1 MARKLADFF
10 DESGHSRGDATE
22 WNKALKVIGT
32 EWETISKCMGYVD
45 TAAQTA
51 EDLVEFVFLIVTL
64 QDVSRTTVNM
74 LLNEV
79 PEESALYDGLVQI
92 QGSMNLPLTEWV
104 MEYIKEDMLRLI
116 TMPSNKVPNGALMST
131 TDLVGRPT
139 RVAINQGEIITT
151 QKVFASILDMGL
163 SGRIPPDC
171 RAITVGI
178 SDVTGVAGFAQPG
191 DYVDVMLVSSQVENN
206 KVVSEMIL
214 QNVLLLAINQRV
226 EEPDNS
232 SAQGSAKGKNQTG
245 GNQAKV
251 EKPVMA
257 TMALVP
263 EDAMKLAAKAQLG
276 QIYLV
281 LRPYR
286 PANGVSDDTY
296 YSVTKASGKMPVTPP
311 PAGTI
316 PPGEDIENS
325 PTANVQVIRGTTTTV
340 GR

>member
-1 MARKLADFF
+1 MKLPKLSTVMERLTPRQLLLAC
-10 DESGHSRGDATE
+10 GVV
-22 WNKALKVIGT
+22 ALLIFLLIYFT
-32 EWETISKCMGYVD
+32 LTRL
-45 TAAQTA
+45 TA
-51 EDLVEFVFLIVTL
+51 EKPKPVVPAAPKQVQVKDVKIVSAKTSIPERTLIKEEML
-64 QDVSRTTVNM
+64 SLTTV
-74 LLNEV
+74 
-79 PEESALYDGLVQI
+79 
-92 QGSMNLPLTEWV
+92 
-104 MEYIKEDMLRLI
+104 
-116 TMPSNKVPNGALMST
+116 PSNNIPYGALMNT
-131 TDLVGRPT
+131 ADLVGRPT
-139 RVAINQGEIITT
+139 RVPISPGEVITT

-163 SGRIPPDC
+163 SGRIPPEC

-191 DYVDVMLVSSQVENN
+191 DYVDVLLISSQVENN

-214 QNVLLLAINQRV
+214 QNVLLLAINKQV
-226 EEPDNS
+226 ESSSNVSVQNNANS
-232 SAQGSAKGKNQTG
+232 KGKNQNA
-245 GNQAKV
+245 GNQPKV
-251 EKPVMA
+251 TGSPAMA

-263 EDAMKLAAKAQLG
+263 EDALKLAAKAQLG

-296 YSVTKASGKMPVTPP
+296 YSVTKAAGKMPASAP

-316 PPGEDIENS
+316 PPGADLDTS

>member
-1 MARKLADFF
+1 MKLPKLSTIM
-10 DESGHSRGDATE
+10 ERLTPRQLLIICGVI
-22 WNKALKVIGT
+22 ALLIFLLIYFT
-32 EWETISKCMGYVD
+32 LTRL
-45 TAAQTA
+45 TA
-51 EDLVEFVFLIVTL
+51 EKPKPAPAPAKPAVTQVTDVKIVTAKT
-64 QDVSRTTVNM
+64 SIPERT
-74 LLNEV
+74 L
-79 PEESALYDGLVQI
+79 
-92 QGSMNLPLTEWV
+92 
-104 MEYIKEDMLRLI
+104 IKEEMLSLK
-116 TMPSNKVPNGALMST
+116 TVPSNRVPNGALMRT

-139 RVAINQGEIITT
+139 RVAINSGEVITT

-191 DYVDVMLVSSQVENN
+191 DYVDVLLISSQVENN

-214 QNVLLLAINQRV
+214 QNVLLLAINKQV
-226 EEPDNS
+226 ENHS
-232 SAQGSAKGKNQTG
+232 SAPAQSNSKDNKGQNQNAGGQPKVTGSPA
-245 GNQAKV
+245 
-251 EKPVMA
+251 MA

-263 EDAMKLAAKAQLG
+263 EDALKLAAKAQLG

-286 PANGVSDDTY
+286 PSNGVSDDTY
-296 YSVTKASGKMPVTPP
+296 YSVTKASGKMPVTAP

-325 PTANVQVIRGTTTTV
+325 PTANVQVIRGTTSTV

>member
-1 MARKLADFF
+1 ML
-10 DESGHSRGDATE
+10 S
-22 WNKALKVIGT
+22 KVGAVCPFLIYFT
-32 EWETISKCMGYVD
+32 LTRL
-45 TAAQTA
+45 TA
-51 EDLVEFVFLIVTL
+51 EKPKPAPTPTPQPKQVQVKDVT
-64 QDVSRTTVNM
+64 VVTAKTSIPERT
-74 LLNEV
+74 L
-79 PEESALYDGLVQI
+79 
-92 QGSMNLPLTEWV
+92 
-104 MEYIKEDMLRLI
+104 IKEDMLSLT
-116 TMPSNKVPNGALMST
+116 TMPSNKVPNGALMRT

-139 RVAINQGEIITT
+139 RVAIGQGEIITT
-151 QKVFASILDMGL
+151 QNVFASILDMGL
-163 SGRIPPDC
+163 SGRIPPEC

-214 QNVLLLAINQRV
+214 QNVLLLAINKQV
-226 EEPDNS
+226 ENQS
-232 SAQGSAKGKNQTG
+232 SAPAQNNAKGQNQKA
-245 GNQAKV
+245 GNQPKV
-251 EKPVMA
+251 TGSPAMA

-263 EDAMKLAAKAQLG
+263 EDALKLAAKAQLG

-296 YSVTKASGKMPVTPP
+296 YSVTKASGKMPVAPP

-325 PTANVQVIRGTTTTV
+325 PTANVQVIRGTTSTV

>member
-1 MARKLADFF
+1 MKLPKLSTIM
-10 DESGHSRGDATE
+10 ERLTPRQLLLICCVV
-22 WNKALKVIGT
+22 ALIVFLLIYFVLT
-32 EWETISKCMGYVD
+32 RL
-45 TAAQTA
+45 TA
-51 EDLVEFVFLIVTL
+51 EKPKPAPQQQPVTTQVQVKDVSIVTAKT
-64 QDVSRTTVNM
+64 SIPERT
-74 LLNEV
+74 L
-79 PEESALYDGLVQI
+79 
-92 QGSMNLPLTEWV
+92 
-104 MEYIKEDMLRLI
+104 IKEEMLSLK
-116 TMPSNKVPNGALMST
+116 TVPSNKVPAGALQRT

-139 RVAINQGEIITT
+139 RVPIQPGEVITN

-191 DYVDVMLVSSQVENN
+191 DYVDVLLISSQVENN

-214 QNVLLLAINQRV
+214 QNVLLLAINKQV
-226 EEPDNS
+226 ETQS
-232 SAQGSAKGKNQTG
+232 SAPAQTNAKDKGQIQKATSQP
-245 GNQAKV
+245 KV
-251 EKPVMA
+251 TSNPALA
-257 TMALVP
+257 TLALVP
-263 EDAMKLAAKAQLG
+263 EDALKLAAKAQLG

-286 PANGVSDDTY
+286 PAPGVNDDTY
-296 YSVTKASGKMPVTPP
+296 YSVTKSSGKMPVTPP

-316 PPGEDIENS
+316 PPGADIDTS

>member
-1 MARKLADFF
+1 MKLPKLSTIMERLTPRQLLIAC
-10 DESGHSRGDATE
+10 GVV
-22 WNKALKVIGT
+22 ALLIFLLIYFT
-32 EWETISKCMGYVD
+32 LTRL
-45 TAAQTA
+45 TA
-51 EDLVEFVFLIVTL
+51 EKPKPAPNPTPQPKQVQVKDITVVSAKTSIPERTL
-64 QDVSRTTVNM
+64 
-74 LLNEV
+74 
-79 PEESALYDGLVQI
+79 
-92 QGSMNLPLTEWV
+92 
-104 MEYIKEDMLRLI
+104 IKEDMLRLI

>member
-1 MARKLADFF
+1 MKLPKLSTIMERLTPRQLLIAC
-10 DESGHSRGDATE
+10 GVV
-22 WNKALKVIGT
+22 ALLIFLLIYFT
-32 EWETISKCMGYVD
+32 LTRL
-45 TAAQTA
+45 TA
-51 EDLVEFVFLIVTL
+51 EKPKPAPTPAPK
-64 QDVSRTTVNM
+64 Q
-74 LLNEV
+74 
-79 PEESALYDGLVQI
+79 VQI
-92 QGSMNLPLTEWV
+92 KDVTVVTAKTSIPERTL
-104 MEYIKEDMLRLI
+104 IKEEMLSII
-116 TMPSNKVPNGALMST
+116 TMPSNKVPDGALMRT

-163 SGRIPPDC
+163 SGRIPPEC

-214 QNVLLLAINQRV
+214 QNVLLLAINKQV
-226 EEPDNS
+226 ENQS
-232 SAQGSAKGKNQTG
+232 SAPAQNNAKGQNQKA
-245 GNQAKV
+245 GNQPKV
-251 EKPVMA
+251 TGSPAMA

-263 EDAMKLAAKAQLG
+263 EEALKLAAKAQLG

-325 PTANVQVIRGTTTTV
+325 PTANVQVIRGTTSTV

>member
-1 MARKLADFF
+1 MKLPKLSTIMERLTPRQLLIAC
-10 DESGHSRGDATE
+10 GVV
-22 WNKALKVIGT
+22 ALLIFLLIYFT
-32 EWETISKCMGYVD
+32 LTRL
-45 TAAQTA
+45 TA
-51 EDLVEFVFLIVTL
+51 EKPQPQQPAPVAKQVQQIRDVKVVSAKTSIPERTL
-64 QDVSRTTVNM
+64 
-74 LLNEV
+74 
-79 PEESALYDGLVQI
+79 
-92 QGSMNLPLTEWV
+92 
-104 MEYIKEDMLRLI
+104 IKEEMLTLT

-131 TDLVGRPT
+131 ADLVGRPT
-139 RVAINQGEIITT
+139 KVAIGAGEVITT

-163 SGRIPPDC
+163 SGRIPPEC

-191 DYVDVMLVSSQVENN
+191 DYVYVMLVSSQVENN

-214 QNVLLLAINQRV
+214 QNVLLLAIN
-226 EEPDNS
+226 
-232 SAQGSAKGKNQTG
+232 K
-245 GNQAKV
+245 KV
-251 EKPVMA
+251 EDANNAQAQQSNPKDKKANANNPGTIGEPKMA

-286 PANGVSDDTY
+286 PSSGYNEDNY

-316 PPGEDIENS
+316 PPGADIDSS
-325 PTANVQVIRGTTTTV
+325 PTANVQIIRGTTTTV

>member
-1 MARKLADFF
+1 MKLPKLSTIMERLTPRQLLIAC
-10 DESGHSRGDATE
+10 GVV
-22 WNKALKVIGT
+22 ALLIFLLIYFT
-32 EWETISKCMGYVD
+32 LTRL
-45 TAAQTA
+45 TA
-51 EDLVEFVFLIVTL
+51 EKSKPAPNPSPQPKQVQVKDITVVSAKTSIPERTL
-64 QDVSRTTVNM
+64 
-74 LLNEV
+74 
-79 PEESALYDGLVQI
+79 
-92 QGSMNLPLTEWV
+92 
-104 MEYIKEDMLRLI
+104 IKEDMLSII
-116 TMPSNKVPNGALMST
+116 TMPSNKVPNGALMRT

-163 SGRIPPDC
+163 SGRIPPEC

-214 QNVLLLAINQRV
+214 QNVLLLAINKQV
-226 EEPDNS
+226 ENQSNAP
-232 SAQGSAKGKNQTG
+232 AQNNANKNQNA
-245 GNQAKV
+245 GNQPKV
-251 EKPVMA
+251 TGSPAMA

-263 EDAMKLAAKAQLG
+263 EDALKLAAKAQLG

-286 PANGVSDDTY
+286 PSNGISDDTY

-325 PTANVQVIRGTTTTV
+325 PTANVQVIRGTTSTV

>member
-1 MARKLADFF
+1 MKLPKLSTIM
-10 DESGHSRGDATE
+10 ERMTPRHLLIVCGIV
-22 WNKALKVIGT
+22 ALLIFLLIYFT
-32 EWETISKCMGYVD
+32 LTRL
-45 TAAQTA
+45 TA
-51 EDLVEFVFLIVTL
+51 EKPKPTVTPSPKQVLVKDVT
-64 QDVSRTTVNM
+64 VVMAKTSIPERT
-74 LLNEV
+74 L
-79 PEESALYDGLVQI
+79 
-92 QGSMNLPLTEWV
+92 
-104 MEYIKEDMLRLI
+104 IKEEMLSLK
-116 TMPSNKVPNGALMST
+116 TMPSDKIPNGALLRT
-131 TDLVGRPT
+131 TDVVGRPT
-139 RVAINQGEIITT
+139 KVAVNQGEIITS

-163 SGRIPPDC
+163 SGRIPPEC

-214 QNVLLLAINQRV
+214 QNVLLLAINKQV
-226 EEPDNS
+226 ENS
-232 SAQGSAKGKNQTG
+232 SSAPAQNNAASKDKSLNQAG
-245 GNQAKV
+245 GNKPKV
-251 EKPVMA
+251 TGNPAMA

-263 EDAMKLAAKAQLG
+263 EDALKLAAKAQLG

-286 PANGVSDDTY
+286 PSNGVSDDTY

-325 PTANVQVIRGTTTTV
+325 PTANVQVIRGTTSTV

>member
-1 MARKLADFF
+1 MERLTPRQLLLLC
-10 DESGHSRGDATE
+10 GVI
-22 WNKALKVIGT
+22 ALIIFLLIYFT
-32 EWETISKCMGYVD
+32 LTRL
-45 TAAQTA
+45 TA
-51 EDLVEFVFLIVTL
+51 EKPKPAPAAPPKPAVT
-64 QDVSRTTVNM
+64 QVKDVKVVTAKTSIPERT
-74 LLNEV
+74 L
-79 PEESALYDGLVQI
+79 
-92 QGSMNLPLTEWV
+92 
-104 MEYIKEDMLRLI
+104 IKEDMLSFT
-116 TMPSNKVPNGALMST
+116 TMPSNKVPNGALMRT

-139 RVAINQGEIITT
+139 RVAIQPGEVITT

-191 DYVDVMLVSSQVENN
+191 DYVDVLLISSQVENN

-214 QNVLLLAINQRV
+214 QNVLLLAINKQV
-226 EEPDNS
+226 ENQS
-232 SAQGSAKGKNQTG
+232 SAPAQGNAKGQNT
-245 GNQAKV
+245 GNQPKV
-251 EKPVMA
+251 TGSPAMA

-263 EDAMKLAAKAQLG
+263 EDALKLAAKAQLG

-286 PANGVSDDTY
+286 PSNGVSDDTY

-316 PPGEDIENS
+316 PPGAPLESS
-325 PTANVQVIRGTTTTV
+325 PTANVQIIRGTTTTV

>member
-1 MARKLADFF
+1 MKLPKLSTIMERLTPRQLLLAC
-10 DESGHSRGDATE
+10 GVV
-22 WNKALKVIGT
+22 ALLIFLLIYFTLTKLTAPKPQPQQPKPVTQTQQIRDVKV
-32 EWETISKCMGYVD
+32 V
-45 TAAQTA
+45 TAKTSIP
-51 EDLVEFVFLIVTL
+51 ERTL
-64 QDVSRTTVNM
+64 
-74 LLNEV
+74 
-79 PEESALYDGLVQI
+79 
-92 QGSMNLPLTEWV
+92 
-104 MEYIKEDMLRLI
+104 IKEEMLSLT
-116 TMPSNKVPNGALMST
+116 TMPSNKVPNGALMRT
-131 TDLVGRPT
+131 TDLVGRPSK
-139 RVAINQGEIITT
+139 VAIGAGEVITT
-151 QKVFASILDMGL
+151 QKVFASIMDMGL
-163 SGRIPPDC
+163 SGRIPPEC

-214 QNVLLLAINQRV
+214 QNVLLLAINKQV
-226 EEPDNS
+226 ENQS
-232 SAQGSAKGKNQTG
+232 SAPAQSNSKDNKGQNQKA
-245 GNQAKV
+245 GNQPKV
-251 EKPVMA
+251 TGSPAMA

-263 EDAMKLAAKAQLG
+263 EDALKLAAKAQLG

-286 PANGVSDDTY
+286 PSNGISDDTY

-325 PTANVQVIRGTTTTV
+325 PTANVQVIRGTTSTV

>member
-1 MARKLADFF
+1 MKLPKLSTIMERLTPRQLLIAC
-10 DESGHSRGDATE
+10 GVV
-22 WNKALKVIGT
+22 ALLIFLLIYFT
-32 EWETISKCMGYVD
+32 LTRL
-45 TAAQTA
+45 TA
-51 EDLVEFVFLIVTL
+51 EKPKPTPTPTPKQVQVKDVTVVTAKTSIPERTLIREEML
-64 QDVSRTTVNM
+64 SLKTV
-74 LLNEV
+74 
-79 PEESALYDGLVQI
+79 
-92 QGSMNLPLTEWV
+92 
-104 MEYIKEDMLRLI
+104 
-116 TMPSNKVPNGALMST
+116 PSNKVPNGALLRT
-131 TDLVGRPT
+131 TDLVGRPSK
-139 RVAINQGEIITT
+139 VAINQGEVITT

-163 SGRIPPDC
+163 SGRIPPEC

-214 QNVLLLAINQRV
+214 QNVLLLAINKQV
-226 EEPDNS
+226 ENNNNTPSQNNANDKDK
-232 SAQGSAKGKNQTG
+232 AKNQNA
-245 GNQAKV
+245 GNQPKV
-251 EKPVMA
+251 TGNPAMA

-263 EDAMKLAAKAQLG
+263 EDALKLAAKAQLG

-286 PANGVSDDTY
+286 PSNGISDDTY

-325 PTANVQVIRGTTTTV
+325 PTANVQVIRGTTSTV

>member
-1 MARKLADFF
+1 MKLPKLGTIM
-10 DESGHSRGDATE
+10 ERLTPRQLLMICGVV
-22 WNKALKVIGT
+22 ALLIFLLIYFT
-32 EWETISKCMGYVD
+32 LTRL
-45 TAAQTA
+45 TA
-51 EDLVEFVFLIVTL
+51 EKPKPAPAPAPKQVQVKDVTIVTAKT
-64 QDVSRTTVNM
+64 SIPERT
-74 LLNEV
+74 L
-79 PEESALYDGLVQI
+79 
-92 QGSMNLPLTEWV
+92 
-104 MEYIKEDMLRLI
+104 IKEEMLSLKSV
-116 TMPSNKVPNGALMST
+116 PSNKVPNGALMST
-131 TDLVGRPT
+131 TDLVGRPP
-139 RVAINQGEIITT
+139 RVAINPGEVITT
-151 QKVFASILDMGL
+151 QKVYASILDMGL

-191 DYVDVMLVSSQVENN
+191 DYVDVLLISSQVENN

-214 QNVLLLAINQRV
+214 QNVLLLAINKQV
-226 EEPDNS
+226 ENQGNAT
-232 SAQGSAKGKNQTG
+232 AQNNAKEQNQKTFNQPKVTG
-245 GNQAKV
+245 QPA
-251 EKPVMA
+251 MA

-263 EDAMKLAAKAQLG
+263 EDALKLAAKAQLG

-286 PANGVSDDTY
+286 PSNGVSDDTY

-316 PPGEDIENS
+316 PPGAEIDTS

>member
-1 MARKLADFF
+1 MKLPKLSTIM
-10 DESGHSRGDATE
+10 ERLTPRQLLIVCGVV
-22 WNKALKVIGT
+22 ALLIFLLIYFT
-32 EWETISKCMGYVD
+32 LTRL
-45 TAAQTA
+45 TA
-51 EDLVEFVFLIVTL
+51 EKPKPTPAPAPAPKQVQVKDVTVVFAKTSIPERTL
-64 QDVSRTTVNM
+64 
-74 LLNEV
+74 
-79 PEESALYDGLVQI
+79 
-92 QGSMNLPLTEWV
+92 
-104 MEYIKEDMLRLI
+104 IKEEMLTLK
-116 TMPSNKVPNGALMST
+116 TMPSNKAPLGALTRT

-139 RVAINQGEIITT
+139 RVAINAGEAITG

-163 SGRIPPDC
+163 SGRIPPEC

-214 QNVLLLAINQRV
+214 QNVLLLAINKQV
-226 EEPDNS
+226 ENQSNAPAQSNS
-232 SAQGSAKGKNQTG
+232 KDSKGQNQNA
-245 GNQAKV
+245 GNQPKV
-251 EKPVMA
+251 TGSPAMA

-263 EDAMKLAAKAQLG
+263 EDALKLAAKAQLG

-286 PANGVSDDTY
+286 PSNGISDDTY

-325 PTANVQVIRGTTTTV
+325 PTANVQVIRGTTSTV

>member
-1 MARKLADFF
+1 MERLTPRQLLILC
-10 DESGHSRGDATE
+10 GVI
-22 WNKALKVIGT
+22 ALIIFLLIYFT
-32 EWETISKCMGYVD
+32 LTRM
-45 TAAQTA
+45 TA
-51 EDLVEFVFLIVTL
+51 EKPKPEPAPVPKQVQVKDVT
-64 QDVSRTTVNM
+64 VVTAKTSIPERTV
-74 LLNEV
+74 
-79 PEESALYDGLVQI
+79 
-92 QGSMNLPLTEWV
+92 
-104 MEYIKEDMLRLI
+104 IKEEMLSLK
-116 TMPSNKVPNGALMST
+116 TMPSNKVPNGALTRT

-139 RVAINQGEIITT
+139 KVAINAGEVITT

-163 SGRIPPDC
+163 SGRIPPEC

-214 QNVLLLAINQRV
+214 QNVLLLAINKQV
-226 EEPDNS
+226 EDQNGS
-232 SAQGSAKGKNQTG
+232 TAQNNANKNQNT
-245 GNQAKV
+245 GNQPKV
-251 EKPVMA
+251 TGSPAMA

-263 EDAMKLAAKAQLG
+263 EDALKLAAKAQLG

-286 PANGVSDDTY
+286 PSNGISDDTY

-316 PPGEDIENS
+316 PPGADIDTS

>member
-1 MARKLADFF
+1 MERLTPRQLLLICGAVALIIFLLIYFTLTRLTADKPKPAPQQPVT
-10 DESGHSRGDATE
+10 ATQIQV
-22 WNKALKVIGT
+22 KDV
-32 EWETISKCMGYVD
+32 S
-45 TAAQTA
+45 
-51 EDLVEFVFLIVTL
+51 IVTAKT
-64 QDVSRTTVNM
+64 SIPERTV
-74 LLNEV
+74 
-79 PEESALYDGLVQI
+79 
-92 QGSMNLPLTEWV
+92 
-104 MEYIKEDMLRLI
+104 IKEEMLNLK
-116 TMPSNKVPNGALMST
+116 TVPSNKVPAGALQRT

-139 RVAINQGEIITT
+139 RVAISPGEVITN

-163 SGRIPPDC
+163 SGRIPPEC

-214 QNVLLLAINQRV
+214 QNVLLLAINKTV
-226 EEPDNS
+226 ESNS
-232 SAQGSAKGKNQTG
+232 DVNARAKSDDKNTKAQNTNVVGQQKVTG
-245 GNQAKV
+245 NTA
-251 EKPVMA
+251 MA
-257 TMALVP
+257 TMALNP
-263 EDAMKLAAKAQLG
+263 EDALKLAAKAQLG

-286 PANGVSDDTY
+286 PSNGISDDTY

-325 PTANVQVIRGTTTTV
+325 PTANVQVIRGPTSTV

>member
-1 MARKLADFF
+1 LKLPKLSTIMERLTPRQLLIAC
-10 DESGHSRGDATE
+10 GVV
-22 WNKALKVIGT
+22 ALLIFLLIYFT
-32 EWETISKCMGYVD
+32 LTRL
-45 TAAQTA
+45 TA
-51 EDLVEFVFLIVTL
+51 EKPKAPAPKAVVTT
-64 QDVSRTTVNM
+64 QQVRDVKVVSAKTSIPERT
-74 LLNEV
+74 L
-79 PEESALYDGLVQI
+79 
-92 QGSMNLPLTEWV
+92 
-104 MEYIKEDMLRLI
+104 IKEEMLTLT

-131 TDLVGRPT
+131 ADLVGRPT
-139 RVAINQGEIITT
+139 KVAIGAGEVITT
-151 QKVFASILDMGL
+151 RKVFANILDMGL
-163 SGRIPPDC
+163 SGRIPPEC

-214 QNVLLLAINQRV
+214 QNVLLLAINKQV
-226 EEPDNS
+226 ENNS
-232 SAQGSAKGKNQTG
+232 NAPAQNNAKDKKGQNQNQNQSANLQPKVTGSPA
-245 GNQAKV
+245 
-251 EKPVMA
+251 MA

-263 EDAMKLAAKAQLG
+263 EDALKLAAKAQLG

-286 PANGVSDDTY
+286 PSNGISDDTY

-316 PPGEDIENS
+316 PPGADIDSS
-325 PTANVQVIRGTTTTV
+325 PTANVQIIRGTTTTV

>member
-1 MARKLADFF
+1 MKLPKLSTIM
-10 DESGHSRGDATE
+10 ERLTPRQLLIICGVI
-22 WNKALKVIGT
+22 ALLIFLLIYFT
-32 EWETISKCMGYVD
+32 LTRL
-45 TAAQTA
+45 TA
-51 EDLVEFVFLIVTL
+51 EKPKPAPAPAKPAVTQVTDVKIVTAKT
-64 QDVSRTTVNM
+64 SIPERT
-74 LLNEV
+74 L
-79 PEESALYDGLVQI
+79 
-92 QGSMNLPLTEWV
+92 
-104 MEYIKEDMLRLI
+104 IKEEMLSLK
-116 TMPSNKVPNGALMST
+116 TVPSNRVPNGALMRT

-139 RVAINQGEIITT
+139 RVAINSGEVITT

-191 DYVDVMLVSSQVENN
+191 DYVDVLLISSQVENN

-214 QNVLLLAINQRV
+214 QNVLLLAINKQV
-226 EEPDNS
+226 ENHS
-232 SAQGSAKGKNQTG
+232 SAPAQSNSKDNKGQNQNA
-245 GNQAKV
+245 GNQPKV
-251 EKPVMA
+251 TGSPAMA

-263 EDAMKLAAKAQLG
+263 EDALKLAAKAQLG

-286 PANGVSDDTY
+286 PSNGVSDDTY
-296 YSVTKASGKMPVTPP
+296 YSVTKASGKMPVTAP

-316 PPGEDIENS
+316 PPGADIDTS
-325 PTANVQVIRGTTTTV
+325 PTANVQIIRGTTSTV

>member
-1 MARKLADFF
+1 MKLPKLSTIMERLTPRQLLLLCGAI
-10 DESGHSRGDATE
+10 
-22 WNKALKVIGT
+22 ALIIFLLIYFT
-32 EWETISKCMGYVD
+32 LTRM
-45 TAAQTA
+45 TA
-51 EDLVEFVFLIVTL
+51 EKPKPEPAPAPKQVQVK
-64 QDVSRTTVNM
+64 DVSVVTAKTSIPERTVIKEEMLSLTTV
-74 LLNEV
+74 
-79 PEESALYDGLVQI
+79 
-92 QGSMNLPLTEWV
+92 
-104 MEYIKEDMLRLI
+104 
-116 TMPSNKVPNGALMST
+116 PSNKVPSGALTRT

-139 RVAINQGEIITT
+139 KVALNAGEVITT

-214 QNVLLLAINQRV
+214 QNVLLLAINKQV
-226 EEPDNS
+226 ETQSNTN
-232 SAQGSAKGKNQTG
+232 KNQNA

-251 EKPVMA
+251 TGNPAMA

-263 EDAMKLAAKAQLG
+263 EDALKLAAKAQLG

-286 PANGVSDDTY
+286 PSNGISDDTY

-316 PPGEDIENS
+316 PPGADIDTS
-325 PTANVQVIRGTTTTV
+325 PTANVQIIRGTTTTV

>member
-1 MARKLADFF
+1 MERLTPRQLLIIC
-10 DESGHSRGDATE
+10 GVV
-22 WNKALKVIGT
+22 ALLIFLLIYFT
-32 EWETISKCMGYVD
+32 LTRL
-45 TAAQTA
+45 TA
-51 EDLVEFVFLIVTL
+51 EKPKPAPAPAPKQVQVKDVAIVTAKTGIPE
-64 QDVSRTTVNM
+64 RT
-74 LLNEV
+74 L
-79 PEESALYDGLVQI
+79 
-92 QGSMNLPLTEWV
+92 
-104 MEYIKEDMLRLI
+104 IKEEMLSLK
-116 TMPSNKVPNGALMST
+116 TVPSNKVPYGALQST

-139 RVAINQGEIITT
+139 RVAINPGEVITT

-163 SGRIPPDC
+163 SGRIPPEC

-191 DYVDVMLVSSQVENN
+191 DYVDVLLISSQVENN

-214 QNVLLLAINQRV
+214 QNVLLLAINKQV
-226 EEPDNS
+226 ENQSNTPGQS
-232 SAQGSAKGKNQTG
+232 SAKGQNAGNQT
-245 GNQAKV
+245 KV
-251 EKPVMA
+251 TGSPAMA

-263 EDAMKLAAKAQLG
+263 EDALKLAAKAQLG

-286 PANGVSDDTY
+286 PSNGISDDTY
-296 YSVTKASGKMPVTPP
+296 YSVTKASGKMPVTAP

-316 PPGEDIENS
+316 PPGADIDTS

>member
-1 MARKLADFF
+1 MERLTPRQLLILC
-10 DESGHSRGDATE
+10 GVI
-22 WNKALKVIGT
+22 ALIIFLLIYFT
-32 EWETISKCMGYVD
+32 LTRM
-45 TAAQTA
+45 TA
-51 EDLVEFVFLIVTL
+51 EKPKPEPAPVPKQVQVKDVT
-64 QDVSRTTVNM
+64 VVTAKTSIPERTV
-74 LLNEV
+74 
-79 PEESALYDGLVQI
+79 
-92 QGSMNLPLTEWV
+92 
-104 MEYIKEDMLRLI
+104 IKEEMLSLK
-116 TMPSNKVPNGALMST
+116 TMPSNKVPNGALTRT

-139 RVAINQGEIITT
+139 KVAINTGEVITT

-163 SGRIPPDC
+163 SGRIPPEC

-214 QNVLLLAINQRV
+214 QNVLLLAINKQV
-226 EEPDNS
+226 EDQNGS
-232 SAQGSAKGKNQTG
+232 TAQNNANKNQNT
-245 GNQAKV
+245 GNQPKV
-251 EKPVMA
+251 TGSPAMA

-263 EDAMKLAAKAQLG
+263 EDALKLAAKAQLG
-276 QIYLV
+276 QVYLV

-286 PANGVSDDTY
+286 PSNGISDDTY

-316 PPGEDIENS
+316 PPGADIDTS

>member
-1 MARKLADFF
+1 MKLPKLSTIMERLTPRQLLLLCGAI
-10 DESGHSRGDATE
+10 
-22 WNKALKVIGT
+22 ALIIFLLIYFT
-32 EWETISKCMGYVD
+32 LTRL
-45 TAAQTA
+45 TA
-51 EDLVEFVFLIVTL
+51 EKPKPAPAPTPQPKQVQVKDVTV
-64 QDVSRTTVNM
+64 VSAKTSIPERT
-74 LLNEV
+74 L
-79 PEESALYDGLVQI
+79 
-92 QGSMNLPLTEWV
+92 
-104 MEYIKEDMLRLI
+104 IKEDMLSLT
-116 TMPSNKVPNGALMST
+116 TMPSNKVPNGALMRT

-139 RVAINQGEIITT
+139 RVAIQPGEVITT

-171 RAITVGI
+171 RAITVAI

-191 DYVDVMLVSSQVENN
+191 DYVDVLLISSQVENN

-214 QNVLLLAINQRV
+214 QNVLLLAINKQV
-226 EEPDNS
+226 ENQS
-232 SAQGSAKGKNQTG
+232 SAPAQTNAKDNKGQNQNA
-245 GNQAKV
+245 GNQPKV
-251 EKPVMA
+251 TGQPAMA

-263 EDAMKLAAKAQLG
+263 EDALKLAAKAQLG

-286 PANGVSDDTY
+286 PSNGISDDTY
-296 YSVTKASGKMPVTPP
+296 YSVTKASGKMPVTAP

-316 PPGEDIENS
+316 PPGADIDTS